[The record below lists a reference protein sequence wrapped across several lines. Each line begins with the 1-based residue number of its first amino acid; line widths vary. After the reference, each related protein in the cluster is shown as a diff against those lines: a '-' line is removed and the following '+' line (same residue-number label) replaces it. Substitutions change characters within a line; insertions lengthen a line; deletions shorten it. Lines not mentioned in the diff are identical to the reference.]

1 MVSSVTPI
9 QSGLHGY
16 LAADL
21 SPPPGHG
28 FGVSFYVTV
37 WALLESPL
45 SMFQVGLPS
54 TWIHPENFDFTSLL
68 CPIGTRA
75 RDEADKEKENENLP
89 RDWIE
94 QEKLFF
100 RDVFQSIEGGLG
112 FWGTTQF
119 PTKSPKYRINGIP
132 DCYTTRIGS
141 PGWPFGEPKALADQA
156 MGLAQL
162 SNRILVPPDG
172 IPFAPGSE
180 SDFPLLG
187 VAWMALPFTDYDGY
201 FHLQTKHAA
210 NKDDQESLYWR
221 TIDDPAGFS
230 SAIQRPVSDNAKHQL
245 WKLVPSDRKG
255 YFYLTTLEAQGGH
268 PDGPIKRFGQR
279 DDNLWK
285 LIPAGEDYYYLQT
298 SQSEARNEYLDCSA
312 DATML
317 PRSEFRA
324 QHQLWRL
331 VPQAVGNDVATG
343 DSSWTLFLNSEN
355 FKGPV
360 VFFPPTTWSR
370 ISKQNLPAVG
380 RGLDARMASMG
391 SPAMEFNTVPGL
403 QASYG
408 GKTYVRIPKLLFPT
422 QPHENAPQL
431 VTPLMQDITL
441 YSREAI
447 YAPVMSW
454 FANGPEA
461 MAEFVATG
469 AIANRFESPAPI
481 AFDQG
486 GIKLQG
492 LSELVEIVNLAL
504 PGDRPDCSWGLVWKV
519 PPLGSGLPKGQFP
532 EYFVD
537 GVAVPPTSIP
547 AETGLTTATFTSP
560 EAGKSY
566 VSPTSGAWT
575 SPGPA
580 GGPLTATLGDGTKVT
595 YAWYRFVDQPA
606 LQNLNL
612 TPKQKEQLQSRI
624 ELLHKNWPIGF
635 NYIARPPRVISLVSV
650 DPNLIVT
657 PPKGL
662 EAGYVPIVTKQELA

>member
-1 MVSSVTPI
+1 
-9 QSGLHGY
+9 
-16 LAADL
+16 
-21 SPPPGHG
+21 
-28 FGVSFYVTV
+28 
-37 WALLESPL
+37 
-45 SMFQVGLPS
+45 MFQVGLPS

-112 FWGTTQF
+112 FWGTMQF

-172 IPFAPGSE
+172 MPFAPGSE

-201 FHLQTKHAA
+201 FHLQTKHSA
-210 NKDDQESLYWR
+210 NENDQTSLYWR
-221 TIDDPAGFS
+221 SDNPGGID
-230 SAIQRPVSDNAKHQL
+230 SASQIPVSDNAKHQL
-245 WKLVPSDRKG
+245 WKLVPSDRNG

-268 PDGPIKRFGQR
+268 PNGPIKRFGQG

-285 LIPAGEDYYYLQT
+285 MIPAGEDYYYLQT
-298 SQSEARNEYLDCSA
+298 SQSEARNEYLDCSSN
-312 DATML
+312 ATML

-360 VFFPPTTWSR
+360 AFFPPTTWSR

-422 QPHENAPQL
+422 QPHDTAAPQL
-431 VTPLMQDITL
+431 VTPLMQDIML

-461 MAEFVATG
+461 FGQFAAKG
-469 AIANRFESPAPI
+469 AIENRFNSPAPV

-492 LSELVEIVNLAL
+492 VSELVEITNLAIL
-504 PGDRPDCSWGLVWKV
+504 GDRPDCSWGLVWKV
-519 PPLGSGLPKGQFP
+519 PPRGSGFLTGQFP

-537 GVAVPPTSIP
+537 GVAAPASSIP
-547 AETGLTTATFTSP
+547 AETGLATATFTP
-560 EAGKSY
+560 PGAGKSY
-566 VSPTSGAWT
+566 ISPTSGAWT

-580 GGPLTATLGDGTKVT
+580 GGPLTVTWGTE
-595 YAWYRFVDQPA
+595 
-606 LQNLNL
+606 
-612 TPKQKEQLQSRI
+612 QK
-624 ELLHKNWPIGF
+624 
-635 NYIARPPRVISLVSV
+635 
-650 DPNLIVT
+650 
-657 PPKGL
+657 
-662 EAGYVPIVTKQELA
+662 